1 MKRIFILILIITSTG
16 YLFAQDK
23 EEIDNIETFFEKPS
37 KIRGYVGP
45 LTDITMVDSEIA
57 YMTGVNVAGI
67 FNDHFILGFYNLNI
81 ENDIKSDNTNYFEST
96 IDFNHKGIWLGYI
109 FIPKRIIHFNTNVM
123 LGKGDLELYDDFL
136 NEWIED
142 DFIFVL
148 TPSLEA
154 EFNVAKF
161 LRVGIGANYRFTFD
175 VDKFVDY
182 NDNDFSDFGAFVS
195 FKFGWFN

>member
-1 MKRIFILILIITSTG
+1 M
-16 YLFAQDK
+16 
-23 EEIDNIETFFEKPS
+23 
-37 KIRGYVGP
+37 
-45 LTDITMVDSEIA
+45 
-57 YMTGVNVAGI
+57 
-67 FNDHFILGFYNLNI
+67 
-81 ENDIKSDNTNYFEST
+81 
-96 IDFNHKGIWLGYI
+96 
-109 FIPKRIIHFNTNVM
+109 PKRIIHFNTNVM

-161 LRVGIGANYRFTFD
+161 LRVGVGANYRFTFD
-175 VDKFVDY
+175 VDRFVDY